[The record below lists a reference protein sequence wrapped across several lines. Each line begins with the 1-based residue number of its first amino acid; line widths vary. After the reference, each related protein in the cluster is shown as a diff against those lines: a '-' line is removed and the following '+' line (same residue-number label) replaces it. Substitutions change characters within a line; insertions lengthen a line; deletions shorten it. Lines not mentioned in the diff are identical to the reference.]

1 MRNRNNRRKN
11 NQRIDF
17 QHKKDQ
23 EFEMFLKGKMKNL
36 IKDRN
41 DGTCIQYELLVR
53 QKERKSKGI
62 EKERT

>member
-1 MRNRNNRRKN
+1 MRNKNNRRKN

-41 DGTCIQYELLVR
+41 DATCIQYELLVR